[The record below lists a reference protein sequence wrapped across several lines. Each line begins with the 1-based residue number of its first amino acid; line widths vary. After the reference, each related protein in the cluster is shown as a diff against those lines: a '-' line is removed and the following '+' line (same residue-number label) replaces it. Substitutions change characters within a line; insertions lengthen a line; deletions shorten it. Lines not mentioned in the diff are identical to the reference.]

1 MLLENVAG
9 VCLEIFLLTG
19 FKIYLFK
26 NVFFINVFMPEDN
39 KIALSKHICKIQIF
53 QEISQNFLVE
63 NKSNERKFDF
73 LLNISNHRN
82 I

>member
-1 MLLENVAG
+1 
-9 VCLEIFLLTG
+9 
-19 FKIYLFK
+19 
-26 NVFFINVFMPEDN
+26 MPEDN
-39 KIALSKHICKIQIF
+39 KIALTKHICKIRIF